1 MAKAGKKM
9 LDLRFIA
16 SGFLL
21 IASVIVSVERCLKQ
35 EIASYSQTLELV
47 AETNYL
53 LRLVNFLWQA
63 GQQGYVHFWPEM
75 KLGWRIIVGTIIG
88 ILGTA
93 LGSVGGIYYTSAYS
107 DCYSKSIFNKW
118 VT

>member
-1 MAKAGKKM
+1 M
-9 LDLRFIA
+9 
-16 SGFLL
+16 S
-21 IASVIVSVERCLKQ
+21 KQ

-53 LRLVNFLWQA
+53 LRLVDFLWQA
-63 GQQGYVHFWPEM
+63 EQQGYVHFWPFSEIRNSNTCYLALQEV

-107 DCYSKSIFNKW
+107 NCYSKSIFNKW